1 MFVNWLWFSS
11 TPGEPHAKKGDHFPG
26 HFSESPISA
35 EKKSKPESGH
45 LFSKPKSFFFEIP
58 VFLMRFKGYSIVALE
73 QLPASPLRTGAPF
86 GGHQHR

>member
-1 MFVNWLWFSS
+1 MEKRVTIFRANFQSLLLARKRNRSRKAVTF
-11 TPGEPHAKKGDHFPG
+11 FPNRT
-26 HFSESPISA
+26 
-35 EKKSKPESGH
+35 
-45 LFSKPKSFFFEIP
+45 LFFKFEIP